1 MFLYIKDS
9 LNGKINK
16 NGIRRNNMAI
26 LVTGGT
32 GYIGSH
38 TVVELLNRGY
48 DVVIVDNYC
57 NSKPEVLNRIEQICN
72 KRPRFYELSVQDEDA
87 LRKVFEKEKI
97 TDVIHFAGLKSVA
110 ESVAKP
116 ALYVANNVGSSRV
129 LLKLMDEFNVH
140 NIVFSSSATVYGV
153 PDHVPLKEDDKVGGC
168 TNPYGQTKLD
178 IEYLLKDYAKEHQ
191 DANIA
196 ILRYFNPIG
205 AHASGLIGEDPQ
217 GIPNNLMPYIT
228 QVAVGKREH
237 LNVYGNDYKTVD
249 GTGVRDYIH
258 VVDLARGHLCAI
270 KKLEQKPGLVVYNL
284 GTGKGTSV
292 LELVSAFEK
301 ANFIHIP
308 YVICDRRPGD
318 VDENYADSSL
328 AYEEMGFKTQLTIF
342 DACRDSWNWQS
353 NNPNG
358 YDEGD
363 SNEGVCS

>member
-1 MFLYIKDS
+1 
-9 LNGKINK
+9 
-16 NGIRRNNMAI
+16 MAI

-38 TVVELLNRGY
+38 TVVDLLDHSY
-48 DVVIVDNYC
+48 DVVIVDNYV
-57 NSKPEVLNRIEQICN
+57 NSKPEVLNRIFKITG
-72 KRPRFYELSVQDEDA
+72 KKPRFYKVSVQDEA
-87 LRKVFEKEKI
+87 NLREVFKKEHI

-116 ALYVANNVGSSRV
+116 QLYFDNNVGSSKV
-129 LLKLMDEFNVH
+129 LLKLMREFNVH

-178 IEYLLKDYAKEHQ
+178 IEFILKDYAKENK

-205 AHASGLIGEDPQ
+205 AHPSGLIGEDPQ

-228 QVAVGKREH
+228 QVAVGKREK
-237 LNVYGNDYKTVD
+237 LNVYGSDYKTID

-258 VVDLARGHLCAI
+258 VVDLARGHLCALR
-270 KKLEQKPGLVVYNL
+270 KLEEKPGLVIYNL
-284 GTGKGTSV
+284 GTGRGTSV
-292 LELVSAFEK
+292 LELVHAFEK
-301 ANFIHIP
+301 ANNIKIP

-318 VDENYADSSL
+318 VDENYAECSK
-328 AYEEMGFKTQLTIF
+328 AEREMGFKTKLDIV
-342 DACRDSWNWQS
+342 DACRDSWNWQK

-358 YDEGD
+358 YDK
-363 SNEGVCS
+363 

>member
-1 MFLYIKDS
+1 
-9 LNGKINK
+9 
-16 NGIRRNNMAI
+16 MAI

-38 TVVELLNRGY
+38 TVVDLLNHGY
-48 DVVIVDNYC
+48 DVVIVDNYV
-57 NSKPEVLNRIEQICN
+57 NSKPEVLKRILKITG
-72 KRPRFYELSVQDEDA
+72 KSPRFYELSVQDEDKLREV
-87 LRKVFEKEKI
+87 LRKENI
-97 TDVIHFAGLKSVA
+97 TDIIHFAGLKSVA

-116 ALYVANNVGSSRV
+116 QLYFDNNVGSSKV
-129 LLKLMDEFNVH
+129 LLKLMKEFNIH

-178 IEYLLKDYAKEHQ
+178 IEYLLKDFAKENK

-205 AHASGLIGEDPQ
+205 AHPSGLIGEDPQ

-228 QVAVGKREH
+228 QVAVGKRDH

-258 VVDLARGHLCAI
+258 VVDLAWGHLCAL
-270 KKLEQKPGLVVYNL
+270 KKLEEKPGLVIYNL

-292 LELVSAFEK
+292 LELVHAFEK
-301 ANFIHIP
+301 ANDIKIP
-308 YVICDRRPGD
+308 YVICERRPGD
-318 VDENYADSSL
+318 VDENYADASKAL
-328 AYEEMGFKTQLTIF
+328 REMNFKTKLDIV
-342 DACRDSWNWQS
+342 DACRDSWNWQK

-358 YDEGD
+358 YDK
-363 SNEGVCS
+363 

>member
-1 MFLYIKDS
+1 
-9 LNGKINK
+9 
-16 NGIRRNNMAI
+16 MAI

-38 TVVELLNRGY
+38 TVVDLLNNNY
-48 DVVIVDNYC
+48 DVVIVDNYV
-57 NSKPEVLNRIEQICN
+57 NSKPEVLNRIYKITG
-72 KRPRFYELSVQDEDA
+72 KKPRFYFADIQDYEGMK
-87 LRKVFEKEKI
+87 KVFEKENI

-116 ALYVANNVGSSRV
+116 DLYFKNNVGGSKV
-129 LLKLMDEFNVH
+129 LLQLMTEFKVH
-140 NIVFSSSATVYGV
+140 NLVFSSSATVYGV

-178 IEYLLKDYAKEHQ
+178 IEYLLKDYAKEHK

-205 AHASGLIGEDPQ
+205 AHSSGLIGEDPN

-228 QVAVGKREH
+228 QVAVGKRPH

-258 VVDLARGHLCAI
+258 VVDLARGHLCALE
-270 KKLEQKPGLVVYNL
+270 KLKEKPGLVIYNL

-292 LELVSAFEK
+292 LELVNAFEK
-301 ANFIHIP
+301 ANNIKIP

-318 VDENYADSSL
+318 VDENYAEASK
-328 AYEEMGFKTQLTIF
+328 AFKEMKFKTELNIE
-342 DACRDSWNWQS
+342 DACRDSWKWQKQ
-353 NNPNG
+353 NPNG
-358 YDEGD
+358 YDKE
-363 SNEGVCS
+363 

>member
-1 MFLYIKDS
+1 
-9 LNGKINK
+9 
-16 NGIRRNNMAI
+16 MAI

-38 TVVELLNRGY
+38 TVVDLLNHGY
-48 DVVIVDNYC
+48 DVVIVDNYV
-57 NSKPEVLNRIEQICN
+57 NSKPEVLKRILKITG
-72 KRPRFYELSVQDEDA
+72 KSPRFYELSVQDEDK
-87 LRKVFEKEKI
+87 LREVLKKENI
-97 TDVIHFAGLKSVA
+97 TDIIHFAGLKSVA

-116 ALYVANNVGSSRV
+116 QLYFDNNVGSSKV
-129 LLKLMDEFNVH
+129 LLKLMKEFNIH

-178 IEYLLKDYAKEHQ
+178 IEYLLKDFAKENK

-205 AHASGLIGEDPQ
+205 AHPSGLIGEDPQ

-228 QVAVGKREH
+228 QVAVGKRDH
-237 LNVYGNDYKTVD
+237 LNVYGNDYKTID

-258 VVDLARGHLCAI
+258 VVDLAWGQLCAL
-270 KKLEQKPGLVVYNL
+270 KKLEEKPGLVIYNL

-292 LELVSAFEK
+292 LELVHAFEK
-301 ANFIHIP
+301 ANDIKIP
-308 YVICDRRPGD
+308 YIICERRPGD
-318 VDENYADSSL
+318 VDENYADASKAL
-328 AYEEMGFKTQLTIF
+328 REMNFKTKLDIV
-342 DACRDSWNWQS
+342 DSCRDSWNWQK

-358 YDEGD
+358 YDK
-363 SNEGVCS
+363 